1 MTVTR
6 DYTWRLTPESDE
18 DLADLS
24 RRAHKVLAWACEGEK
39 RLTCK
44 GITGEALGV
53 VELAFTI
60 VGRDL
65 WAAGQ
70 ISQDLINHVTW
81 RLKNPA
87 QVTMTSLGQAP
98 HEHRGYAHG
107 RQKRVNRPRS
117 QERTDRQPQ
126 D

>member
-6 DYTWRLTPESDE
+6 DYVWRLVPTEGE

-44 GITGEALGV
+44 GITGEPLGM
-53 VELAFTI
+53 VELTFQV

-87 QVTMTSLGQAP
+87 KVTVMSEPRAP
-98 HEHRGYAHG
+98 HQNRGYAHG
-107 RQKRVNRPRS
+107 RTKRVNSPRS
-117 QERTDRQPQ
+117 SKKG
-126 D
+126 

>member
-6 DYTWRLTPESDE
+6 DYVWRLTPQNNE

-44 GITGEALGV
+44 GITGEALGF
-53 VELAFTI
+53 VELTFTV

-65 WAAGQ
+65 WGAGQ

-81 RLKNPA
+81 RLRNPA
-87 QVTMTSLGQAP
+87 SVIMTSDPQPP
-98 HEHRGYAHG
+98 HENRGYAHG
-107 RQKRVNRPRS
+107 RTKRVNRPRA
-117 QERTDRQPQ
+117 
-126 D
+126 

>member
-6 DYTWRLTPESDE
+6 DYVWRLTPSESE

-44 GITGEALGV
+44 GITGEALGF
-53 VELAFTI
+53 VELNFQV

-70 ISQDLINHVTW
+70 ISQDLVNHVTW
-81 RLKNPA
+81 RLANPA
-87 QVTMTSLGQAP
+87 EVVTWSEPQGP
-98 HEHRGYAHG
+98 HQNRGYAHG
-107 RQKRVNRPRS
+107 RTRRVNRPRAKTPKTP
-117 QERTDRQPQ
+117 E
-126 D
+126 

>member
-6 DYTWRLTPESDE
+6 DYVWRLKPGEDE

-24 RRAHKVLAWACEGEK
+24 RRARKVLAWACEGDK

-44 GITGEALGV
+44 GVTGEALGF
-53 VELAFTI
+53 VEIGFTV

-70 ISQDLINHVTW
+70 IGQDIINLATH
-81 RLKNPA
+81 RLLHPA
-87 QVTMTSLGQAP
+87 RATVAMEPMAT
-98 HEHRGYAHG
+98 HDHRGYAHG
-107 RQKRVNRPRS
+107 RTKRVNRPRGQRRAS
-117 QERTDRQPQ
+117 QDED
-126 D
+126 